1 MEASTLEPDGI
12 RSDEKF
18 LVGVSGIP
26 DYCVNLWDW
35 EDERLLNHLPLNQPH
50 PAADQ
55 VTVLLGAY
63 PGGGAG
69 HCVNLWA

>member
-1 MEASTLEPDGI
+1 MLEPNGI
-12 RSDEKF
+12 HSDEKF

-55 VTVLLGAY
+55 VTVLLVPVMLEGRIQGR
-63 PGGGAG
+63 GGT
-69 HCVNLWA
+69 L